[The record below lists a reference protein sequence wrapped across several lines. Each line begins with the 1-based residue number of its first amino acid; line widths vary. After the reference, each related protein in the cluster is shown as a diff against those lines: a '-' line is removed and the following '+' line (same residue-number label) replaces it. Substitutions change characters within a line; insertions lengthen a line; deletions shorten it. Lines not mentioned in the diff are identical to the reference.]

1 MVELVRKIKKAIIN
15 YSEQSWDLKTAHL
28 VPSDQKSFLRHKA
41 WKLKWVFK
49 YFKRKLYM
57 RLIRQHNKEL
67 SYIPKAAK
75 AILWVNLSAPSLG
88 DSLMDLSSR
97 QLLREYDVDLLTDGK
112 NAQIYQK
119 DPFFNKCFID
129 PSDLVNRKYD
139 LVILDSYSP
148 RILKIKSRILSE
160 VPFVGLWGFLNGFEV
175 HRTLY
180 SFYRMQFLLQNTDP
194 LPKLQPIMRRPDF
207 FDAGLCPDKKKVAIV
222 IGAEWDYRRYAK
234 WAEVID
240 GILHEHAGA
249 VEILLV
255 GSSNGLAESEV
266 ISSRFLQCKN
276 FVGTCTLEETSSLI
290 DQSDMLVAADGGLWH
305 IACALNKPS
314 VVLFADT
321 KLFDGND
328 RRVTR
333 ETKDIC
339 CEVLYAE
346 NSVSQIAVGQV
357 LEAFQLLISK
367 IQS

>member
-1 MVELVRKIKKAIIN
+1 MVELVKKIKKAIIN
-15 YSEQSWDLKTAHL
+15 YSDQSWDLKTSHL

-57 RLIRQHNKEL
+57 RLIGQHNKEL

-75 AILWVNLSAPSLG
+75 SILWINLSAPSLG

-97 QLLREYDVDLLTDGK
+97 QLLKEYNVDLLTDGK

-129 PSDLVNRKYD
+129 PIELLNRTYD
-139 LVILDSYSP
+139 LVILDSFSP
-148 RILKIKSRILSE
+148 RILKIKSHILPE
-160 VPFVGLWGFLNGFEV
+160 VPFVGMWGFLNGFEV

-180 SFYRMQFLLQNTDP
+180 SFYRMQFLLQDVDP

-207 FDAGLCPDKKKVAIV
+207 FDAGLCPDKKKIAIV
-222 IGAEWDYRRYAK
+222 IGAEWDYRRYNK
-234 WAEVID
+234 WAEVINE
-240 GILHEHAGA
+240 ILHEYASG

-255 GSSNGLAESEV
+255 GSSNGLAESEA
-266 ISSRFLQCKN
+266 ISSRFKQCKN

-290 DQSDMLVAADGGLWH
+290 DQSEIIVAADGGLWH
-305 IACALNKPS
+305 IACSLNKPS
-314 VVLFADT
+314 LVLFADT
-321 KLFDGND
+321 KLFDEND
-328 RRVTR
+328 HRVTR

-346 NSVSQIAVGQV
+346 NTVSQIAVNQV
-357 LEAFQLLISK
+357 LDALSRLHSK
-367 IQS
+367 IN